1 MSQSFFE
8 KCKAFSDEQ
17 IIELIKKG
25 EYIYLGVIIE
35 RYRALINSLIA
46 NSGNPPSDFE
56 DLFQESTM
64 ALTAAIKSFDSS
76 KASFS
81 TFASLCIDRAIK
93 NQNRSSSA
101 GKRVPIDMIT
111 SIDDIEITDE
121 KSPEAIL
128 IEKES
133 LLKLKNNI
141 KLELSDLEY
150 RVLCAYL
157 SDKSYSDISEKLGIS
172 IKSVD
177 NTLRRI
183 RTKLKDM

>member
-17 IIELIKKG
+17 IIDLIRGG
-25 EYIYLGVIIE
+25 EYIYLGVLIE
-35 RYRALINSLIA
+35 RYSPLIKSLIA
-46 NSGNPPSDFE
+46 GAGFSSHDYD
-56 DLFQESTM
+56 DLFQESTL
-64 ALTAAIKSFDSS
+64 ALTGAIKSFDSS

-81 TFASLCIDRAIK
+81 TFATLCINRAISDQK
-93 NQNRSSSA
+93 RSA
-101 GKRVPIDMIT
+101 VAQKRVPEQLITPIDE
-111 SIDDIEITDE
+111 IELTDS

-133 LLKLKNNI
+133 FLELKDNI
-141 KLELSDLEY
+141 KLELSELEY
-150 RVLCAYL
+150 RVLCAFL
-157 SDKSYSDISEKLGIS
+157 AENSYSAIAQLLGIS
-172 IKSVD
+172 AKSVD